1 MTDTKPNCLLTPLQ
15 SNWVMIDDD
24 IEIENVIHETVTI
37 LDDSVAIV
45 DDSSS
50 TIVRQPSDEAS
61 IKREIM
67 SSFGDDLTDSDI
79 ELIDHDYNDTEGSP
93 VDGLCDRTI
102 TDNLFSWNK
111 STEDLNKIHMT
122 DEENAGNPD
131 KELVSCPVCNIK
143 CERELMSDHLDG
155 CLGVTRKI
163 DPRRAVKPPIRA
175 RRSPKTNTVKK
186 TRTSTVTSRTSNV
199 TSRTSTVDSPTA
211 EEEEF
216 DRRILSEMEAEA
228 RSSRTNTVAVNNDD
242 VSEWTPCPVCTNSVK
257 TSEIN
262 DHLDFCL
269 S

>member
-199 TSRTSTVDSPTA
+199 DSPTA